1 MIKYSKFEEEI
12 EKKGNL
18 TFTNVGVSMFPL
30 IRQKKDLIHIKKYSG
45 RLKKYD
51 VPLYKLSNGKYV
63 LHRIIKVREKDY
75 IICGDN
81 CTTKEYGIT
90 DKEII
95 GVLTGI
101 TKNGKYISVK
111 DKKYLAYVHLWCD
124 FLKIR
129 IFILKLIKNLKKYIK
144 FILNRR

>member
-12 EKKGNL
+12 EKKGTL
-18 TFTNVGVSMFPL
+18 TYTNVGVSMLPL
-30 IRQKKDLIHIKKYSG
+30 IRQKKDLIHIKKCSG

-51 VPLYKLSNGKYV
+51 VPLYKLSNGRYV
-63 LHRIIKVREKDY
+63 LHRIIKIRENDY
-75 IICGDN
+75 VICGDN
-81 CTTKEYGIT
+81 CTDKEYGIT

-95 GVLTGI
+95 GVLVGI
-101 TKNGKYISVK
+101 TRNGKYISVK
-111 DKKYLAYVHLWCD
+111 DKKYLVYVHLWCD
-124 FLKIR
+124 FLEVR